1 MKWKYEWPLW
11 MFLDFPEN
19 NNNALAPAV
28 LMPRG
33 VGNTIITPTLHIPSL
48 AFLCY
53 MYYIQRDW
61 KTSSGNCPY
70 PCQLLLSNHISKYLV
85 LYKKYFQTKRS
96 WPRYCSLSHSSVTRK
111 LTACLKSQWYYDKVI
126 TYHDFWSRYSIWLKT
141 LVMCVMGTAHWAA
154 SHLFSVV
161 SVHSR
166 KQSSTS
172 ESRWGFSFPFYL
184 LVLIFLTFPEY

>member
-1 MKWKYEWPLW
+1 MKLFSKIYLSKYMKWKYEWPLW

-61 KTSSGNCPY
+61 KTSSGNWPY

-85 LYKKYFQTKRS
+85 L
-96 WPRYCSLSHSSVTRK
+96 
-111 LTACLKSQWYYDKVI
+111 DKNI
-126 TYHDFWSRYSIWLKT
+126 SRLNAAD
-141 LVMCVMGTAHWAA
+141 LDTAHSAILQLQENWRLA
-154 SHLFSVV
+154 SNRNDITTKSLHIMTFDLG
-161 SVHSR
+161 
-166 KQSSTS
+166 T
-172 ESRWGFSFPFYL
+172 PFG
-184 LVLIFLTFPEY
+184 